1 MNNTIKK
8 IDELLRAMER
18 SQWQKWVYGVI
29 CDMISDYNADND
41 GEREIAIQYGKFYTE
56 ICVEVTAYNIG
67 NFNDPDDETTITF
80 NKIYKIP
87 LEVVK

>member
-8 IDELLRAMER
+8 IDELMRAMER

-41 GEREIAIQYGKFYTE
+41 GERKIVIARDTCGARIR
-56 ICVEVTAYNIG
+56 IEVIAYNLG
-67 NFNDPDDETTITF
+67 NFTNNYETTMTF
-80 NKIYKIP
+80 HKIYVIP